1 MIVSIK
7 ILYNTPNTMK
17 KMVGQTKL
25 QMLHRNHSG
34 GVYQAW
40 HLSLILYHILELA
53 RALTGH
59 YFFTVSGKD
68 LNGKILGLHEHCSL
82 SSEPEQIKL
91 IAAIASVKATLW
103 RFSMQLCHIVIRG
116 PILVSVVCLE
126 SKLYIN

>member
-34 GVYQAW
+34 GIYQAW

-68 LNGKILGLHEHCSL
+68 LNGKILGLHEQWARTNQIDCSNCFCE
-82 SSEPEQIKL
+82 SHTVEVFY
-91 IAAIASVKATLW
+91 A
-103 RFSMQLCHIVIRG
+103 
-116 PILVSVVCLE
+116 VVPHRHPWTNPCI
-126 SKLYIN
+126 SGMFRI